1 MRESRGQSVRTGVL
15 RGAPAMM
22 KDCGLAGGDSLENA
36 NKYCKDALRSRRQPC
51 RCMQAR
57 FRPHVRT
64 SRHVYRHNSPRTRC
78 CATTTDDNIRFEAL
92 RSWVHARGGRVHPAL
107 RLTRTDTGGREL
119 RVSSPVEAG
128 VVLTHIPTACC
139 LHTPLAGAAP
149 WPARVAIE
157 LLRIAEDAEYRAVV
171 DLWPPQV
178 VPVLSL
184 ASWSVLE
191 VLAHAL
197 PDVIDAA
204 CNCQL
209 ELMSFKPDDCASPER
224 WKWALSLSLSR
235 TCCPDGG
242 PGHVLAPVFDL
253 ANHDTS
259 GDAPCEW
266 AWCEETSALQIRTAR
281 ALDVGDAARISYGQH
296 GNAALALSYGFVVAD
311 NADDSM
317 PLFNTCDVAGRHG
330 AVSGELLDTLA
341 AQHGGAEDAVRAA
354 VHGRAEELLR
364 ECRRNMTDLSEL
376 SLAGGQQHSELT
388 VALLLLKARHTL
400 LQELLHA
407 CLL

>member
-1 MRESRGQSVRTGVL
+1 MAALAETAQQNVRKCKQIL
-15 RGAPAMM
+15 HRRAP
-22 KDCGLAGGDSLENA
+22 LA
-36 NKYCKDALRSRRQPC
+36 RQLC

-57 FRPHVRT
+57 ARPHVRT

-78 CATTTDDNIRFEAL
+78 CTDDNTRFEAL
-92 RSWVHARGGRVHPAL
+92 RSWIHARGGRVHPAL
-107 RLTRTDTGGREL
+107 RLTCSDTGGREL
-119 RVSSPVEAG
+119 SVSSRVEAG
-128 VVLTHIPTACC
+128 VVLAHVPSLCC

-171 DLWPPQV
+171 DLWPQT

-184 ASWSVLE
+184 ASWSTLE
-191 VLAHAL
+191 LLAHVL

-209 ELMSFKPDDCASPER
+209 ELMSYNPDDCVSPER
-224 WKWALSLSLSR
+224 WKWALSLALSR

-266 AWCEETSALQIRTAR
+266 AWCVETSALQIRTAR

-296 GNAALALSYGFVVAD
+296 GNAALALSYGFVVDD
-311 NADDSM
+311 NADDAM
-317 PLFNTCDVAGRHG
+317 PLFNTCDETGRFG
-330 AVSGELLDTLA
+330 AISGELLDTLA

-364 ECRRNMTDLSEL
+364 ECRWNMTDLSEM

-388 VALLLLKARHTL
+388 VALRLLEARRTL
-400 LQELLHA
+400 LHELLHA